1 MSLFDWIVIAL
12 YLTGTII
19 LGLWVSKKQENL
31 KDFFL
36 GGRSI
41 PWWAAL
47 LSMVA
52 TEISAAT
59 FLGAPEQGYIRD
71 MTYMQFSIG
80 TVLARFVIA
89 AVFLGVFYRFQV
101 YTIYGYLTHRFGAPT
116 HTSVAG
122 VFLLGRLFASGAR
135 LFIAS
140 IAINV
145 ATGLDMTSSIIIL
158 AIVAIAYTWLGG
170 IKAVIWTDVAQAVI
184 LVGGGIITVLSLIS
198 HIPLSFS
205 EIIDQVAEAGKFRVF
220 DFRWTTLDG
229 GSAALL
235 NPYHFIPAVIGGF
248 FLTMATHGTDHDM
261 VQRLLTCKNSKE
273 GKRSLWMSGFLSVM
287 VALLFIFIGQL
298 LVVYVTQLP
307 VGHHMVEIADQLRAS
322 GKNGH
327 FFLHY
332 IVEILPMVITG
343 LVLASVFAAAMSSL
357 DSALNA
363 MSATVVTD
371 FYKPYFRKNADSKH
385 YLKVSRLA
393 TILIGAL
400 LVGAALLVVY
410 YYEAN
415 PETDLLSIALGV
427 MTLFY
432 GALLGIFLIGL
443 LMKSRGS
450 TVSNIVGMAL
460 SIIVIILIKY
470 NTSLAWP
477 WFIVIGTLITFIIS
491 FLGRTASV
499 IVRKFELENNSNIEM
514 NG

>member
-145 ATGLDMTSSIIIL
+145 ATGLDMTTSIIIL
-158 AIVAIAYTWLGG
+158 GIVAIAYTWLGG

-205 EIIDQVAEAGKFRVF
+205 EIIGQIEQAGVYDAAGNLISESKFRIF
-220 DFRWTTLDG
+220 DFRWT
-229 GSAALL
+229 
-235 NPYHFIPAVIGGF
+235 
-248 FLTMATHGTDHDM
+248 
-261 VQRLLTCKNSKE
+261 C
-273 GKRSLWMSGFLSVM
+273 
-287 VALLFIFIGQL
+287 
-298 LVVYVTQLP
+298 
-307 VGHHMVEIADQLRAS
+307 
-322 GKNGH
+322 
-327 FFLHY
+327 
-332 IVEILPMVITG
+332 
-343 LVLASVFAAAMSSL
+343 
-357 DSALNA
+357 
-363 MSATVVTD
+363 
-371 FYKPYFRKNADSKH
+371 
-385 YLKVSRLA
+385 
-393 TILIGAL
+393 
-400 LVGAALLVVY
+400 
-410 YYEAN
+410 
-415 PETDLLSIALGV
+415 
-427 MTLFY
+427 
-432 GALLGIFLIGL
+432 
-443 LMKSRGS
+443 
-450 TVSNIVGMAL
+450 
-460 SIIVIILIKY
+460 
-470 NTSLAWP
+470 
-477 WFIVIGTLITFIIS
+477 
-491 FLGRTASV
+491 
-499 IVRKFELENNSNIEM
+499 
-514 NG
+514 